1 MKVQKTKK
9 GVVIRASV
17 PQAIL
22 LMQCVARLLGETGQ
36 RLESF
41 QAMAEGPGGLTNHED
56 EMRTATLITL
66 VELQNAHRELS
77 QALL

>member
-17 PQAIL
+17 PQAVL
-22 LMQCVARLLGETGQ
+22 LMQCVAKVMGENGR

-41 QAMAEGPGGLTNHED
+41 QAMSEGPGGLSCYED
-56 EMRTATLITL
+56 EMRTATLITM
-66 VELQNAHRELS
+66 VELQDAHRELS
-77 QALL
+77 NALS